1 MISCCSSIVGVGV
14 GVGDG
19 DNGVVGGVVVI
30 AIIEASTKI
39 SSGLVGTG
47 VFKMSSRIV

>member
-1 MISCCSSIVGVGV
+1 MICCCSSAVGVGV
-14 GVGDG
+14 GVGD
-19 DNGVVGGVVVI
+19 GVVGGVVVI

-47 VFKMSSRIV
+47 VVKISSIIV